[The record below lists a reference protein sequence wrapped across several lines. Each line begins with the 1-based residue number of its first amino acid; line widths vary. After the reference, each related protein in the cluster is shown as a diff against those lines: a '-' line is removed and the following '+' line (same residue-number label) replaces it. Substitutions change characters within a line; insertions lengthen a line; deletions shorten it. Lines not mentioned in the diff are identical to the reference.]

1 MEKMSLT
8 TSSGK
13 ALLLR
18 ASFSSS
24 WKNTYSRSWV
34 TGPVA
39 EKDLHPQHSPGGD
52 KHSPR
57 GFGVPPQLAECFH
70 LLNLP
75 SISQKPWEER
85 EAGKIVF
92 QPLHRCANQGLKTQG
107 LGQRLAADEC
117 QKWAYLMSVKS
128 WTSPGSRSHC

>member
-1 MEKMSLT
+1 MEEVLEKMSLT

-24 WKNTYSRSWV
+24 WKNTYSRRWV

-39 EKDLHPQHSPGGD
+39 EKDLHPNTSPGGD

-57 GFGVPPQLAECFH
+57 GLWG
-70 LLNLP
+70 P
-75 SISQKPWEER
+75 SP
-85 EAGKIVF
+85 A
-92 QPLHRCANQGLKTQG
+92 C
-107 LGQRLAADEC
+107 
-117 QKWAYLMSVKS
+117 
-128 WTSPGSRSHC
+128 

>member
-1 MEKMSLT
+1 MEAVLEKMSLT

-70 LLNLP
+70 LLI
-75 SISQKPWEER
+75 ISHQSHKNPGKR
-85 EAGKIVF
+85 EK
-92 QPLHRCANQGLKTQG
+92 QG
-107 LGQRLAADEC
+107 RLYSGHFTDA
-117 QKWAYLMSVKS
+117 
-128 WTSPGSRSHC
+128 